1 MVFACRPAQRSMPLP
16 CQTARTALDLI
27 GSTPMVRLNRLPQLD
42 GVGAEVWAKL
52 ENLNPGGS
60 VKDRICLAM
69 VEAAERDG
77 LLAPGGTIIEP
88 TSGNTG
94 IGLALVA
101 AVKGYRLV
109 LTMPDTM
116 SEERRS
122 LLVAYGARLVLTP
135 DTKGMHG
142 AVRRAEELLAQ
153 HPDWS
158 MPQQFTNPANP
169 EAHRQTTAREI
180 LAQLSQIDAFVAGV
194 GTGGTITGV
203 GEVLRAE
210 RPHVRI
216 YAVEPSCSP
225 VLSGGEPGYH
235 RIQGIGAGFV
245 PEILNTDIYDEV
257 LPVADD
263 EAVVH
268 ARALARYEGLLVG
281 ISSGANC
288 AAAIGVAHLL
298 VDVDELAIEGY
309 AANPINRCFFCKDN
323 LFDVAA
329 AEAGRRGLAVVL
341 DGANVDDLADHRP
354 GLRAAAEHGVR
365 HPLVEAGFSKDEIRA
380 GSRALGLSTWDRP
393 ASPCLSSR
401 FPYGTRITAER
412 LAQVAAAERF
422 LRAQG
427 LRELRVRHHEHTA
440 RLEVPVADMPRLLV
454 PGVREAVVQ
463 ELKRLGFAY
472 VALDLQGF
480 RSGSLNETPAVPET
494 RRAGG

>member
-1 MVFACRPAQRSMPLP
+1 MPLP

-27 GSTPMVRLNRLPQLD
+27 GSTPVVRLNRMPQLE

-60 VKDRICLAM
+60 VKDRICRAM

-77 LLAPGGTIIEP
+77 VLTRGGTIIEP

-122 LLVAYGARLVLTP
+122 LLAAYGARLVLTP

-142 AVRRAEELLAQ
+142 AVRRAEELLAE
-153 HPDWS
+153 HPDWY

-216 YAVEPSCSP
+216 YAVEPSSSP

-235 RIQGIGAGFV
+235 DIQGIGAGFV
-245 PEILNTDIYDEV
+245 PEILNTGIYDEV
-257 LPVADD
+257 LQVADGD
-263 EAVVH
+263 AVAH

-288 AAAIGVAHLL
+288 AAAIGIARKL
-298 VDVDELAIEGY
+298 
-309 AANPINRCFFCKDN
+309 
-323 LFDVAA
+323 
-329 AEAGRRGLAVVL
+329 GRGAVVL
-341 DGANVDDLADHRP
+341 TVFCDTGERYLSTE
-354 GLRAAAEHGVR
+354 L
-365 HPLVEAGFSKDEIRA
+365 
-380 GSRALGLSTWDRP
+380 SRAEG
-393 ASPCLSSR
+393 
-401 FPYGTRITAER
+401 I
-412 LAQVAAAERF
+412 
-422 LRAQG
+422 
-427 LRELRVRHHEHTA
+427 
-440 RLEVPVADMPRLLV
+440 
-454 PGVREAVVQ
+454 
-463 ELKRLGFAY
+463 
-472 VALDLQGF
+472 
-480 RSGSLNETPAVPET
+480 
-494 RRAGG
+494 